1 MADAIPLQEF
11 VDELVHVEELRDR
24 LPQRVDLT
32 NDELVDEVSRLGLVS
47 ESTVRAID
55 LLVRAFG
62 VADRPSV
69 KDCIAAA
76 EARGARPECVA
87 ARWGYL
93 PAAVS
98 GGRPWLDVEHR
109 TEDFALIRWDDGEL
123 AACLFLYRVLGGGGG
138 GRLRCRVSRC
148 RLQR

>member
-1 MADAIPLQEF
+1 MATKIPLQDF
-11 VDELVHVEELRDR
+11 VDEVVRVEHARECPARSLDFTNDHLVEE
-24 LPQRVDLT
+24 V
-32 NDELVDEVSRLGLVS
+32 VRLGIVS
-47 ESTVRAID
+47 ESTMRAID

-76 EARGARPECVA
+76 ETRGARPECVC

-93 PAAVS
+93 PTAMTS
-98 GGRPWLDVEHR
+98 GPPWLDVEHH

-123 AACLFLYRVLGGGGG
+123 AACLFIYRMRGGVR
-138 GRLRCRVSRC
+138 GRLGCRVSRC